1 MDHKNILLT
10 GSIVLHE
17 KENWNLQASFMV
29 VINHHLEIFTMDGE
43 ANDLEKNGDEKL
55 GVFSIVTMELGW
67 PRKPWRLLTTIVKYK
82 NPHKPIIVFK
92 GSCMMNL

>member
-1 MDHKNILLT
+1 MDHENILLI

-29 VINHHLEIFTMDGE
+29 VINHHLEILTMDGE
-43 ANDLEKNGDEKL
+43 ASDLEKNGDEEL

-67 PRKPWRLLTTIVKYK
+67 PRKPWRLLTTIVEYK
-82 NPHKPIIVFK
+82 NPHKPSIVFK